1 MGKDENE
8 TGEEQMLNLKKRTM
22 LGKCSAHFYLG
33 LRCKILMLNQ
43 IKKIHNTTQYR
54 AVFLLNSSST
64 INILQVSEILLISTF
79 VF

>member
-43 IKKIHNTTQYR
+43 IKKYTIQLNTEQY
-54 AVFLLNSSST
+54 FFS
-64 INILQVSEILLISTF
+64 ILLAPSTF
-79 VF
+79 FKYLKYY